1 MVTPFHG
8 PAGPAPPRERRR
20 LRDFISIF
28 QYSGRAVALVW
39 TTSRLLTLLLV
50 FLSLAAGVLPALV
63 AYVGKWLVDA
73 VVAATASDGDGSRAA
88 GAARIAATTASTI
101 KDPTYATPAGSMPA
115 ARVRSASAMLS
126 ARFVVQTS
134 SSA

>member
-1 MVTPFHG
+1 MGSRRRGECHRPPEAAMVTPFHG

-50 FLSLAAGVLPALV
+50 ILSLVAGVLPALV

-73 VVAATASDGDGSRAA
+73 VVAATASDGDGSRAMTFVLLEA
-88 GAARIAATTASTI
+88 GLI
-101 KDPTYATPAGSMPA
+101 
-115 ARVRSASAMLS
+115 V
-126 ARFVVQTS
+126 
-134 SSA
+134 